1 MLEPMKK
8 FNDCNYQENVK
19 NKRSQKACSIMCP
32 ILGKQKYWREGYN
45 IMDAEVLIE
54 EVVQRIG

>member
-19 NKRSQKACSIMCP
+19 NKRGKKASSVMCP
-32 ILGKQKYWREGYN
+32 ILGKQKYGC
-45 IMDAEVLIE
+45 
-54 EVVQRIG
+54 